1 MMNLQNMPNK
11 VLKEYGTMKITV
23 ISPNFLVWKF
33 IFYISFKFKGFNIFI
48 KQCYL
53 ISQSVKKI
61 QKKNPKGLQKQTRES
76 QCFHQT
82 VRIAIVKKSRFIKE
96 EESSGLLR
104 SLGITASLDKVPLS
118 GLF

>member
-1 MMNLQNMPNK
+1 MLNK
-11 VLKEYGTMKITV
+11 VLKEYGTMKITA

-48 KQCYL
+48 KQYYL

-61 QKKNPKGLQKQTRES
+61 QKKNPKGLQKQTRKS

-82 VRIAIVKKSRFIKE
+82 VRFAIEEKSRFIKA

-104 SLGITASLDKVPLS
+104 SLGIRAGLDKVPLL

>member
-53 ISQSVKKI
+53 ISQSVKKYRRKT
-61 QKKNPKGLQKQTRES
+61 QKGCKNKQGKANAFIKLFGLQ
-76 QCFHQT
+76 
-82 VRIAIVKKSRFIKE
+82 
-96 EESSGLLR
+96 
-104 SLGITASLDKVPLS
+104 
-118 GLF
+118 